1 MKLRSTTHG
10 IAREEGTPSS
20 DAFGVRTWGETV
32 MAVLADGAGMGEP
45 AREAA
50 QRAVRSLLENY
61 EARPRTW
68 SPQRALTEFTQL
80 LNRTL
85 YQESLARFDRPE
97 MVSTLAATVIEGDRL
112 YGVNIGDSRVCLARN
127 GTLEVLS
134 EDHVEADRTH
144 VLTRALGMAPD
155 VEPHVFE
162 RTLQNGDI
170 TLLCSDGVS
179 NHLSTDELAGE
190 LAASGT
196 ARGIVKAAHKCAS
209 EETMDDM
216 SAIVLDVAQTGRL
229 RAMSERD
236 LSIPASLRKGEVI
249 DGYELVRS
257 FQDSDRVWL
266 AEKNGQRVVLKF
278 APLEAAD
285 SEAHLNAFVRETWN
299 ATRLDS
305 ENIISAHEPA
315 GQTARY
321 YVMEFVDAPSL
332 SKVLQDRRLSVD
344 SAIGLGRFLGE
355 AGSTLL
361 RRDLVHGDIKP
372 ENILCVGDY
381 AKLSFKLLDL
391 GSAAEV
397 FSVTSRA
404 GTASYLAPERF
415 HGAPISERTEIFAM
429 GVTLYQSLTQA
440 FPFGRIERF
449 QTPAFHAAKRPTK
462 LNPNIPPWL
471 EAVILRAVAR
481 NPQRRYQHYSEFIYD
496 LAHPE
501 KVEPFFEDDAPL
513 LERNPLG
520 FYKAGFYI
528 LLLLTL
534 WLLMQLLTRP

>member
-20 DAFGVRTWGETV
+20 DAFGVRAWGETV
-32 MAVLADGAGMGEP
+32 IAVLADGAGMGEP

-68 SPQRALTEFTQL
+68 SPQRALSEFTQL

-112 YGVNIGDSRVCLARN
+112 FGVNIGDSRVCLARN

-134 EDHVEADRTH
+134 EDHVETDRTH

-179 NHLSTDELAGE
+179 NHLSTDALAGE
-190 LAASGT
+190 LATGGT
-196 ARGIVKAAHKCAS
+196 ARGIVKAAHQHATA
-209 EETMDDM
+209 ETMDDM

-229 RAMSERD
+229 REMSDRD
-236 LSIPASLRKGEVI
+236 LSIPGSLRKGETI
-249 DGYELVRS
+249 DGYELVRP
-257 FQDSDRVWL
+257 FQDSNRVWL
-266 AEKNGQRVVLKF
+266 AEKSGQRVVLKF
-278 APLEAAD
+278 APLEAAE
-285 SEAHLNAFVRETWN
+285 SEAHFSAFVRETWN

-305 ENIISAHEPA
+305 GNFVSAYEPMVR
-315 GQTARY
+315 TARY

-344 SAIGLGRFLGE
+344 SAVGLGRFLVESGLN
-355 AGSTLL
+355 LL

-415 HGAPISERTEIFAM
+415 HSAPISERTEIFAM

-440 FPFGRIERF
+440 FPYGRIERF
-449 QTPAFHAAKRPTK
+449 QTPVFHAAKRPTT
-462 LNPNIPPWL
+462 LNSNIPPWL
-471 EAVILRAVAR
+471 EAVILRAIAR
-481 NPQRRYQHYSEFIYD
+481 NPQRRYQHYSEFTYD
-496 LAHPE
+496 LTHPE
-501 KVEPFFEDDAPL
+501 KVEPFFEDNAPL

-520 FYKAGFYI
+520 FYKAGFYT
-528 LLLLTL
+528 LLLLAL
-534 WLLMQLLTRP
+534 WLLMQLLTRH

>member
-1 MKLRSTTHG
+1 VKLRSTTHG
-10 IAREEGTPSS
+10 IPREEGKPSS
-20 DAFGVRTWGETV
+20 DAFAVRAWGETV
-32 MAVLADGAGMGEP
+32 VAVLADGAGSGAP

-50 QRAVRSLLENY
+50 QRAVRSLIENY

-68 SPQRALTEFTQL
+68 SPRRALTEFTQL
-80 LNRTL
+80 LNRML

-112 YGVNIGDSRVCLARN
+112 FGVNIGDSRVCLARN
-127 GTLEVLS
+127 GALEILS
-134 EDHVEADRTH
+134 EDHVEAERTN
-144 VLTRALGMAPD
+144 VLTRALGMAPE

-162 RTLQNGDI
+162 LTLLNGDI
-170 TLLCSDGVS
+170 ALLCSDGVS
-179 NHLSTDELAGE
+179 NHLSPEALAGE
-190 LAASGT
+190 LATNAT
-196 ARGIVKAAHKCAS
+196 ARGIVKAAHMQAKD
-209 EETMDDM
+209 ETMDDM

-229 RAMSERD
+229 RAMSARD
-236 LSIPASLRKGEVI
+236 FAIPAALRKGEVV
-249 DGYELVRS
+249 DGYELLRS

-278 APLEAAD
+278 APVEAID

-305 ENIISAHEPA
+305 GNFVSAHEPL

-344 SAIGLGRFLGE
+344 SAIGLGRFLAE
-355 AGSTLL
+355 SGSTLL
-361 RRDLVHGDIKP
+361 RHDLVHGDIKP

-415 HGAPISERTEIFAM
+415 HSAPISERTEIFAM
-429 GVTLYQSLTQA
+429 GVTLYQSLTNA
-440 FPFGRIERF
+440 FPYGRIERF
-449 QTPAFHAAKRPTK
+449 QTPVFHAAKRPTK

-471 EAVILRAVAR
+471 EAVILRAIAR
-481 NPQRRYQHYSEFIYD
+481 KPENRYQHYSEFIYD
-496 LAHPE
+496 LTHPE

-520 FYKAGFYI
+520 FYKAGFYT
-528 LLLLTL
+528 LLLLCL
-534 WLLMQLLTRP
+534 WLLMQLLTRR

>member
-20 DAFGVRTWGETV
+20 DAFGVRAWGETV
-32 MAVLADGAGMGEP
+32 VAVLADGAGPGEP

-68 SPQRALTEFTQL
+68 SPQRALSEFTQL

-97 MVSTLAATVIEGDRL
+97 MISTLAAMVIEGDRL
-112 YGVNIGDSRVCLARN
+112 FGVNIGDSRVCLARN

-134 EDHVEADRTH
+134 EDHVETERSH

-162 RTLQNGDI
+162 RALQNGDI

-179 NHLSTDELAGE
+179 NHLSMDALAGE
-190 LAASGT
+190 LATGGT
-196 ARGIVKAAHKCAS
+196 ARGIVKAAHKHATA
-209 EETMDDM
+209 ETMDDM
-216 SAIVLDVAQTGRL
+216 SAIVLDVAQIGRL
-229 RAMSERD
+229 RAMSERA
-236 LSIPASLRKGEVI
+236 LSIPGSLRKGEAL

-278 APLEAAD
+278 APLEAID

-299 ATRLDS
+299 ATRVDS
-305 ENIISAHEPA
+305 ENFVSAHEPL

-355 AGSTLL
+355 SGLTLL

-415 HGAPISERTEIFAM
+415 HSAPISERTEIFSM

-440 FPFGRIERF
+440 YPYGRIERF
-449 QTPAFHAAKRPTK
+449 QTPVFQAAKRPTK

-471 EAVILRAVAR
+471 EAVILRAIAR
-481 NPQRRYQHYSEFIYD
+481 NPQRRYQHYSEFTYD

-520 FYKAGFYI
+520 FYKAGFFT

-534 WLLMQLLTRP
+534 WLLMQLLTRH